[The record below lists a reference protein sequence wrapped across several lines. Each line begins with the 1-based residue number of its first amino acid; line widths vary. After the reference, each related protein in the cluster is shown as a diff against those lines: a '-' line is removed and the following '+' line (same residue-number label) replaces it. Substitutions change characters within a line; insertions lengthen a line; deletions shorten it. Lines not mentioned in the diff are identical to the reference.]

1 MPQKLSYNWK
11 KIKIWILEGLI
22 NSKLKHRKAEIQVYL
37 GKLLTCMGD
46 QEICAVSIMQQIL
59 RTWPTDFHWFR
70 ILFWNLF
77 CLVYIKICLFVLFA
91 YKYLR
96 INFYPL
102 VCCCVKL
109 FMRARKSRRHTA
121 EDSDKKGNFCCS
133 KTGLLIAES
142 GNMVSGTCNF
152 GHVFFWTLDTILMF
166 WRISKLIVCGGG
178 RGLWRQKDLRIM
190 KTLEG
195 ETVNLIILFGC
206 IEVVYW
212 VSVRKC
218 RPSRDQ
224 LKNKFPSFFVHK

>member
-1 MPQKLSYNWK
+1 MPQKPSYNWK
-11 KIKIWILEGLI
+11 KIYLNFGRANKFQTKAQK
-22 NSKLKHRKAEIQVYL
+22 SSRKVYL

-102 VCCCVKL
+102 VCCCVKPL
-109 FMRARKSRRHTA
+109 MQARKNRRHTA
-121 EDSDKKGNFCCS
+121 EDSDKKGNFCSS

-152 GHVFFWTLDTILMF
+152 GHVLFLDTGYNIDVLKNIQVDCV
-166 WRISKLIVCGGG
+166 WRWEGVMEAERFENHDDPG
-178 RGLWRQKDLRIM
+178 RGNCQPYNFVWLHWSGL
-190 KTLEG
+190 L
-195 ETVNLIILFGC
+195 
-206 IEVVYW
+206 
-212 VSVRKC
+212 SVCQEMSTIK
-218 RPSRDQ
+218 RPVE
-224 LKNKFPSFFVHK
+224 K